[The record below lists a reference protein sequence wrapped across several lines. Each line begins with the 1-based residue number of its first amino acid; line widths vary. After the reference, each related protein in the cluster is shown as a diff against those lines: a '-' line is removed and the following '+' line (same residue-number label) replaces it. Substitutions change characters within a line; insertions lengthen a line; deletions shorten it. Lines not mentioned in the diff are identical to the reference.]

1 MKKET
6 ITTWTIALLTG
17 IFAGCG
23 SGKDSQPTAERTD
36 SLVNEDSAI
45 AMCNVGQ
52 AGRTYNV
59 ADINDSMQV
68 YTQEVKR
75 ELCFMVI
82 SKREFRLYVYEARP
96 EQHDTILAAH
106 FPVCYARYPEAKT
119 KSGDMRTPESTMQQ
133 PFTIQQIQN
142 ATDWHHDFGDGR
154 GSIRSYGDWFLRLE
168 TPGFTG
174 VGIHGS
180 TNNEASVP
188 GRDSEGCIRLRDN
201 DLNVL
206 HDRFAEVGQ
215 KVIIKGANEKKLPF
229 ELKAQQ
235 ALGARYRAARVGN
248 PLSGQTATDTK
259 PSVSSA
265 ATDTLSTSENVTSGS
280 GERTVVM
287 E

>member
-119 KSGDMRTPESTMQQ
+119 KSTMLQ

-154 GSIRSYGDWFLRLE
+154 GSIRSYGDWFMRLE

-248 PLSGQTATDTK
+248 PLSGQTATDT
-259 PSVSSA
+259 
-265 ATDTLSTSENVTSGS
+265 LSTSENVTSGS

>member
-1 MKKET
+1 MKKKAIT
-6 ITTWTIALLTG
+6 ILTIALLTG
-17 IFAGCG
+17 LLAGCG
-23 SGKDSQPTAERTD
+23 SRKDSQPAAERPD
-36 SLVNEDSAI
+36 SLVNEDSPI
-45 AMCNVGQ
+45 AMCNVEQG
-52 AGRTYNV
+52 GKTYNV
-59 ADINDSMQV
+59 ANINDSMQV
-68 YTQEVKR
+68 YTQDVKR
-75 ELCFMVI
+75 EQCFIVI

-96 EQHDTILAAH
+96 QQQDTILAAH

-119 KSGDMRTPESTMQQ
+119 KSGDMRTPESTMQM
-133 PFTIQQIQN
+133 PFNIQQIQN

-215 KVIIKGANEKKLPF
+215 NVIIKGVNEKKLPF

-235 ALGARYRAARVGN
+235 ALSDRYRSARVGN
-248 PLSGQTATDTK
+248 PLSVQPTGNAKTLEPSAITDTQSA
-259 PSVSSA
+259 PENVSS
-265 ATDTLSTSENVTSGS
+265 GS
-280 GERTVVM
+280 DERTVVM